1 MYGSTRSV
9 TDNHG
14 IQESYYDYDIFGN
27 PVAGDFTTGTDYGY
41 LGKPYDSITGLY
53 NYGYRDYSPQ
63 TVRFTTIDP
72 IRDGSNWFAYVN
84 NDPVN
89 YIDLWGL
96 FSAELQE
103 AIDNHIGETYV
114 LGVNDCDIWVE
125 KVVKEANPN
134 STLDTDWG
142 LAKETTAHGHKEK
155 LAGKLTD
162 SMEHHG
168 DYIAIQE
175 SDNRGIHVMLVSYN
189 EDGTVDLAHNTSN
202 PENGVTP
209 DGKGY
214 SEQLPYKSKDHFD
227 SAGWGKVSYYSLE
240 EKKNK

>member
-1 MYGSTRSV
+1 M
-9 TDNHG
+9 
-14 IQESYYDYDIFGN
+14 QESYYDYDIFGSPITGN
-27 PVAGDFTTGTDYGY
+27 YTTGADYGY

-63 TVRFTTIDP
+63 TVRFTTVDP
-72 IRDGSNWFAYVN
+72 IRDGANWFTYVN

-89 YIDLWGL
+89 YVDLWGL
-96 FSAELQE
+96 LASEG
-103 AIDNHIGETYV
+103 HINWNAV
-114 LGVNDCDIWVE
+114 LDGVQAGLDVAGLVPGFGDLADGVNALI
-125 KVVKEANPN
+125 
-134 STLDTDWG
+134 SLG
-142 LAKETTAHGHKEK
+142 R
-155 LAGKLTD
+155 
-162 SMEHHG
+162 G
-168 DYIAIQE
+168 DVA
-175 SDNRGIHVMLVSYN
+175 
-189 EDGTVDLAHNTSN
+189 GTVDLAHNTSN

>member
-1 MYGSTRSV
+1 M
-9 TDNHG
+9 
-14 IQESYYDYDIFGN
+14 
-27 PVAGDFTTGTDYGY
+27 
-41 LGKPYDSITGLY
+41 
-53 NYGYRDYSPQ
+53 
-63 TVRFTTIDP
+63 RFTTVDP
-72 IRDGSNWFAYVN
+72 IRDGANWFAYVN

-89 YIDLWGL
+89 YVDLWGL
-96 FSAELQE
+96 FSTELQA

-142 LAKETTAHGHKEK
+142 RAKETTAHGHKEK
-155 LAGKLTD
+155 LSDKLTD
-162 SMEHHG
+162 SMENHG

-175 SDNRGIHVMLVSYN
+175 KDNRGVHVMLVSYN

-214 SEQLPYKSKDHFD
+214 SEKMQYKSKDDFD
-227 SAGWGKVSYYSLE
+227 NNGWGKVSYYSLE